1 MINDFLSKTRFTINV
16 NVADVINFI
25 FIMFGLGMYVA
36 GISQIIGV
44 YKFNFLLGVI
54 CFVFVSLYFICMYF
68 LIYIFTR
75 DNSKWID
82 KLNKK

>member
-36 GISQIIGV
+36 VISKTIAV
-44 YKFNFLLGVI
+44 YEFNFLLGFI
-54 CFVFVSLYFICMYF
+54 CFVFVSLYFACMY
-68 LIYIFTR
+68 LILYIFTR
-75 DNSKWID
+75 D
-82 KLNKK
+82 KKTNY

>member
-36 GISQIIGV
+36 VISRVIGF

-54 CFVFVSLYFICMYF
+54 CFVFVSLYFACMYF

-75 DNSKWID
+75 DHSKWID

>member
-16 NVADVINFI
+16 NVADVINFV

-36 GISQIIGV
+36 CISQIIGV

-54 CFVFVSLYFICMYF
+54 CFVFVSLYLACMYF
-68 LIYIFTR
+68 LLYIFTR
-75 DNSKWID
+75 D
-82 KLNKK
+82 KK